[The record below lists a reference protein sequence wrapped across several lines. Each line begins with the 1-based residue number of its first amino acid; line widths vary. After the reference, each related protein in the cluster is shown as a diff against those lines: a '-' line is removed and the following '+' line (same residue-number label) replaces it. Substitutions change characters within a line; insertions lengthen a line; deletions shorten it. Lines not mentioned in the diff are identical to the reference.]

1 MYFTTP
7 TTHPYF
13 LNYRDMKKIFL
24 LLILS
29 GWFIQMA
36 AQVNWKDSSSHF
48 SDITW
53 NNYST
58 SYIGDDNTNTA
69 LLITAIPYNGV
80 YDFGNGGPERTPM
93 DMTFNGSAYHFRSN
107 LKTCQVL
114 YTYDSSDVYFMAP
127 EIFPTNANQFEFRVL
142 EDDTII
148 IKPWSNITSFTDS
161 TFRLNVFHPGF
172 AFLGGYH
179 TGWDQVLIFELRKKN
194 QSSLISSTTVY
205 WQQIRP
211 VLLSVLTTHQLNEW
225 LLHVKRPTE
234 TSYDAKALS
243 DAGALEAAVRP
254 DSNNNLSKP
263 LILPSSEKELYF
275 FIRGNVYRKDALEY
289 QLAKNGDIIKPWS
302 PNEIDNNYILLQNL
316 SPGKYTLSVRYR
328 KQRHNISNW
337 HFEIKAAWFQ
347 TGLFKLVVGILTLL
361 FIGSLVMIWRFSI
374 LRKRS
379 LAKQARQERLM
390 LGLKATYSQL
400 NPHFIFNALSSIQ
413 GLINK
418 NDINAANR
426 YLSVFGN
433 LVRSSLTSSDKAFIP
448 LSHEINTLETYL
460 VLEQLRFNFTW
471 TIDTD
476 KQLPGEEIEV
486 PPLLLQPLVEN
497 AVKHGIASLH
507 EKGTIHVSI
516 EKKGIDLV
524 IQISDNGSG
533 FDPGQQITGYGL
545 KLTKD
550 RIQLLNELSADRNII
565 ITINSNNGKGTNIDF
580 LFKNWLA

>member
-1 MYFTTP
+1 
-7 TTHPYF
+7 
-13 LNYRDMKKIFL
+13 MKKIFL

-29 GWFIQMA
+29 GWFIQIF
-36 AQVNWKDSSSHF
+36 AQVNWKDSSLHF
-48 SDITW
+48 TDIIW

-58 SYIGDDNTNTA
+58 SYIGDDKTNTA
-69 LLITAIPYNGV
+69 LLVTAIPYNGV
-80 YDFGNGGPERTPM
+80 YDFGNGGPDRTPM
-93 DMTFNGSAYHFRSN
+93 DMTFTGSAYHFRSN
-107 LKTCQVL
+107 STTDQVL

-127 EIFPTNANQFEFRVL
+127 EIFSTNANQFDFRVL
-142 EDDTII
+142 QDDTIT
-148 IKPWSNITSFTDS
+148 IKPWSPITSFTDRS
-161 TFRLNVFHPGF
+161 FGLNGFRSGF

-179 TGWDQVLIFELRKKN
+179 TKWNHFLIFELRKKN

-211 VLLSVLTTHQLNEW
+211 LLLSVLTTHQLNEW
-225 LLHVKRPTE
+225 LLHIKRPTD

-243 DAGALEAAVRP
+243 NAANLEAAVKP

-263 LILPSSEKELYF
+263 LILPSSEHELYF

-289 QLAKNGDIIKPWS
+289 KLTKDGDIIKTWS
-302 PNEIDNNYILLQNL
+302 PNEIDNNYIWLHDL
-316 SPGKYTLSVRYR
+316 SPGKYTLTVRYR
-328 KQRHNISNW
+328 KQRHNTSSW
-337 HFEIKAAWFQ
+337 DFEIKAAWFD
-347 TGLFKLVVGILTLL
+347 TRLFKLVVGILALL

-374 LRKRS
+374 LRKRA
-379 LAKQARQERLM
+379 LAKQAKQERLM

-476 KQLPGEEIEV
+476 KQLSVEEIEV

-497 AVKHGIASLH
+497 AVKHGISSLH
-507 EKGTIHVSI
+507 EKGTIHVSL
-516 EKKGIDLV
+516 EKKGIDLL

-533 FDPGQQITGYGL
+533 FDPGQPIKGYGL

-565 ITINSNNGKGTNIDF
+565 MTISSNNGKGTNIDF